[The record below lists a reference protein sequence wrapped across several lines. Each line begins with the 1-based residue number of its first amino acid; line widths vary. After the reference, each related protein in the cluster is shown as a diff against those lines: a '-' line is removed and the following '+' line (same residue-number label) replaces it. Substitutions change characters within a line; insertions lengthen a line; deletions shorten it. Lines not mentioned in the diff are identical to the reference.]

1 MEETNTDKKTGYNI
15 SVDEMIQAGLGYGHD
30 KSKLNPKMKEYVAK
44 QKDRVWIIDLDKTAE
59 KLTEALDYLKQI
71 KSEGKTVAFVG
82 TKIAIKDL
90 VKEIAMKCNSPY
102 VTERWIGGVFT
113 NFKEIRKRIN
123 YFKELELKTQEIDFE
138 KKYVKKERLTMM
150 KELERLGHKFNGVK
164 DMEQLPAAVFIVDV
178 EKDDLALKEARQ
190 CGIKIIAIAD
200 TNVDP
205 TLIDYPIP
213 GNDDAYTS
221 VEYILYKIEEVLGGT
236 KVEIKTEIKAE

>member
-1 MEETNTDKKTGYNI
+1 MEETKTEKKTGYNI
-15 SVDEMIQAGLGYGHD
+15 SVDEMIAAGLGYGHD
-30 KSKLNPKMKEYVAK
+30 KSKLNPKMKDYIAK
-44 QKDRVWIIDLDKTAE
+44 QKDRVYLIDLEKTAE
-59 KLTEALDYLKQI
+59 KLTEALDFIKQL
-71 KSEGKTVAFVG
+71 KSEGKTIAFVG
-82 TKIAIKDL
+82 TKVAIREL
-90 VKEIAMKCNSPY
+90 VKEIALKCNAPY

-123 YFKELELKTQEIDFE
+123 YFKELEAKTKEMDFE
-138 KKYVKKERLTMM
+138 RKYVKKERLTMM

-164 DMEQLPAAVFIVDV
+164 EMEQLPSAVFIVDV

-190 CGIKIIAIAD
+190 CGIKVVAIAD

-221 VEYILYKIEEVLGGT
+221 VEYVLYKIEEVLGGS
-236 KVEIKTEIKAE
+236 KAE